1 MKEEEVVGLICLLY
15 DYEPKPTKESNV
27 KLIFGESKIQVYPI
41 ALIGQVNNFLKRK
54 GYFDKNYSRP
64 TLKLYKLLY
73 KYDIRIEQLKDLQ
86 DEYEKT
92 GHVTQYDKFGNEI
105 IL

>member
-15 DYEPKPTKESNV
+15 DYEPKPKESGV
-27 KLIFGESKIQVYPI
+27 KLVYGENKLKVFPI

-54 GYFDKNYSRP
+54 GYFNKNDSQP
-64 TLKLYKLLY
+64 TIKLYKLLY
-73 KYDIRIEQLKDLQ
+73 KYNIRIDQIKDSQ